1 MKKLHLVLM
10 MLFITSFCFAQNNNS
25 NQPTNSEIMYTF
37 KEVLNSG
44 LNGSVTSLGK
54 PNGYFGSAD
63 HKIHI
68 NNDMRKITGLVTLLP
83 AFKNLDSV
91 LYLKMN
97 QAAEQATPNIK
108 SLIKNK
114 IVSMSIP
121 NPMTILM
128 QNDTACTYSL
138 KSEAYSQIYNQF
150 STFIDQSLN
159 SSGANQYWALVTS
172 TYVKQP
178 NASNVP
184 VPLLK
189 NVVTKQALDIIFN
202 MLADEEKMIRHF
214 PYSRTNNQ
222 MKKVFKMQDA
232 K

>member
-1 MKKLHLVLM
+1 MKKLLLVLM
-10 MLFITSFCFAQNNNS
+10 MFTITSFCFGQNN

-44 LNGSVTSLGK
+44 LNALVTTLGK
-54 PNGYFGSAD
+54 PNGYFGSSD

-68 NNDMRKITGLVTLLP
+68 NDDMRKITGLVTLLP
-83 AFKNLDSV
+83 AFNNLDSV

-97 QAAEQATPNIK
+97 QAAEQATPSIK

-121 NPMTILM
+121 NPMNVLM
-128 QNDTACTYSL
+128 QNDTACTFGL
-138 KSEAYSQIYNQF
+138 KAEAYSQIYNQF
-150 STFIDQSLN
+150 SIYIDQSLN

-172 TYVKQP
+172 TYLKQP

-189 NVVTKQALDIIFN
+189 NVVTKQALDIVFN

-214 PYSRTNNQ
+214 PYSRTNKL
-222 MKKVFKMQDA
+222 MKKVFKMQDTF
-232 K
+232 